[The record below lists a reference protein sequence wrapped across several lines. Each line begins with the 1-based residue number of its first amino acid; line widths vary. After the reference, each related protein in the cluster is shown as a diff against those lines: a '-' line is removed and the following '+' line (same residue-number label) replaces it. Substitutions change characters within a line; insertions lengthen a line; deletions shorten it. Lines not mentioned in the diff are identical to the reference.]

1 MSGSMMSDNFPDL
14 HHKVRP
20 DPNRLGVP
28 WRPAPRA
35 EPERA
40 NAFAPLPPVRPLRLA
55 PAPNAAPRCAR

>member
-1 MSGSMMSDNFPDL
+1 MMSDNFPDL

-20 DPNRLGVP
+20 DPNRLGP
-28 WRPAPRA
+28 PRRPAPRA

-40 NAFAPLPPVRPLRLA
+40 NAFAPLPPFARSACA